1 MYKYC
6 PHKGYRM
13 RIVHN
18 IQEFDIVEDMDRI
31 VSRNYASL
39 ENRQV
44 DYQSRMIEVESKI
57 DSHPITSLIGFGA
70 SHNYVDP
77 NMVDIFKLKGRK
89 IEKYWLV
96 QLAT

>member
-1 MYKYC
+1 
-6 PHKGYRM
+6 M

-31 VSRNYASL
+31 VSRKYASL

-44 DYQSRMIEVESKI
+44 DYQSHMIEVESKI
-57 DSHPITSLIGFGA
+57 DSHPITSLIDFGA
-70 SHNYVDP
+70 SHSYVDP

-89 IEKYWLV
+89 HEKYWLV